1 MSCKTILIVDVK
13 KYPPDAESLTRAIIV
28 GICKAEV
35 DCNRKAVSTP
45 LHAVVLPLLIV
56 VAVSIKLL
64 SVVQDVSTIALAS
77 SLFGVEDGWTEDWSE
92 FIPPR

>member
-1 MSCKTILIVDVK
+1 MLM
-13 KYPPDAESLTRAIIV
+13 SLTRELLLV
-28 GICKAEV
+28 KEICRAEV
-35 DCNRKAVSTP
+35 DCNRKTVSTP

-77 SLFGVEDGWTEDWSE
+77 SLIGVEDGWTEDWSE